1 MQKKLT
7 ISIDETIY
15 DGLYRVIGARQ
26 ISRFIETLVRPHV
39 ITEDLD
45 AGYRAMAADEA
56 QEAEAL
62 AWAEATIGDLPLDDS
77 QFDKAVWGEVAHV
90 AR

>member
-45 AGYRAMAADEA
+45 AGYRPMAADEA

-62 AWAEATIGDLPLDDS
+62 AWAEAAIGDLPLDDS